1 MASIDVDSDQNT
13 RIMKLEER
21 VNETENNVAAIM
33 AKLATLENLAKA
45 LMIMVGA
52 AIGIDVV
59 PMMGEQ

>member
-1 MASIDVDSDQNT
+1 MASIDVDTDQNT

-21 VNETENNVAAIM
+21 VNETENHVAAIM

-59 PMMGEQ
+59 PMMGE